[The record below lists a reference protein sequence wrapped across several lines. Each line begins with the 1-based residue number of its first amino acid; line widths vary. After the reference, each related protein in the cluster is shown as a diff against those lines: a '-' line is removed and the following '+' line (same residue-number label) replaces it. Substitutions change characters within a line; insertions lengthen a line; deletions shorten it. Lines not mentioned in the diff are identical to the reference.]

1 MIRQEDIYLKN
12 TIVHILDSTVG
23 MPVLSDTELEHGSDF
38 ADFIKAHIAKITSG
52 DDLKSCSFS
61 EDSVVRGYLDDLEEH
76 GLSKSVRIFQ
86 THLFTD
92 HDQNIDIPARADFI
106 ICL

>member
-52 DDLKSCSFS
+52 
-61 EDSVVRGYLDDLEEH
+61 GT
-76 GLSKSVRIFQ
+76 LSY
-86 THLFTD
+86 
-92 HDQNIDIPARADFI
+92 IDKVKKNNKAYTYKVQAYNTSGKMQGTGDF
-106 ICL
+106 

>member
-61 EDSVVRGYLDDLEEH
+61 EDSVVRGYLDAVSYTHLDPTHLA
-76 GLSKSVRIFQ
+76 LNAFQ
-86 THLFTD
+86 TV
-92 HDQNIDIPARADFI
+92 
-106 ICL
+106 

>member
-52 DDLKSCSFS
+52 DD
-61 EDSVVRGYLDDLEEH
+61 
-76 GLSKSVRIFQ
+76 
-86 THLFTD
+86 
-92 HDQNIDIPARADFI
+92 
-106 ICL
+106 

>member
-38 ADFIKAHIAKITSG
+38 ADFIKLILQRSPPVMI
-52 DDLKSCSFS
+52 
-61 EDSVVRGYLDDLEEH
+61 
-76 GLSKSVRIFQ
+76 
-86 THLFTD
+86 
-92 HDQNIDIPARADFI
+92 
-106 ICL
+106 

>member
-38 ADFIKAHIAKITSG
+38 ADFIKAHRRTWICQSQSG
-52 DDLKSCSFS
+52 YFDSSF
-61 EDSVVRGYLDDLEEH
+61 Y
-76 GLSKSVRIFQ
+76 
-86 THLFTD
+86 D
-92 HDQNIDIPARADFI
+92 HEPEYRHSAG
-106 ICL
+106 

>member
-38 ADFIKAHIAKITSG
+38 AV
-52 DDLKSCSFS
+52 L
-61 EDSVVRGYLDDLEEH
+61 
-76 GLSKSVRIFQ
+76 
-86 THLFTD
+86 
-92 HDQNIDIPARADFI
+92 
-106 ICL
+106 

>member
-38 ADFIKAHIAKITSG
+38 AGFIKAHIAKITPVV
-52 DDLKSCSFS
+52 DLKI
-61 EDSVVRGYLDDLEEH
+61 L
-76 GLSKSVRIFQ
+76 
-86 THLFTD
+86 LF
-92 HDQNIDIPARADFI
+92 F
-106 ICL
+106 

>member
-38 ADFIKAHIAKITSG
+38 ADFIKAHIAKIT
-52 DDLKSCSFS
+52 
-61 EDSVVRGYLDDLEEH
+61 
-76 GLSKSVRIFQ
+76 
-86 THLFTD
+86 TD
-92 HDQNIDIPARADFI
+92 QARYQ
-106 ICL
+106 